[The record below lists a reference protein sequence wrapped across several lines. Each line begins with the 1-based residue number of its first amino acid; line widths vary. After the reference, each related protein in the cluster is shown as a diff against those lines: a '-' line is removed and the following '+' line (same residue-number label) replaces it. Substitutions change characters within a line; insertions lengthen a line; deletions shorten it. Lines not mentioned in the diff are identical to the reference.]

1 MSLSSFFGIGG
12 GSRPSTQQVIQTS
25 KLPEEIAPFAKEVL
39 EEAKALYEAQTDA
52 GYKAYTGD
60 TIASFTPEQQRAQRA
75 LAGLY
80 GSSDQT
86 FADVAKITEGLD
98 EKFTGDIAQEYMSPY
113 QQAVTD
119 IEKRKAMED
128 YSSRIMPTFEKRAID
143 AGGMSGLG
151 SRAAIEAAQ
160 LGGKQA
166 ERLGDIQAKG
176 LQRAYADA
184 QSQFAQQKERERM
197 QAADMLKTQGVRR
210 ASDLQ
215 ELGALSTVGEQKQA
229 LAQQALDEAYYK
241 HLEKQAYPQEKL
253 AEYSGFVYGNP
264 LMSQRD
270 VTKTSPMG
278 QGPGLGSQ
286 LLGAGMTAG
295 KLYAQGGGFGDGF
308 SWAKMFGGAAGG
320 GIASLPMVYREES
333 GQVSSDGSGRG
344 RRPSWREI
352 MNKAAR
358 AKLHGENRAEAEKTQ
373 RALEDQFGIRGVMDD
388 SNVVMDE
395 AILQAM
401 PRTALP
407 VQPHIIRNN
416 RDASQD
422 TVYHKGD
429 PRNPYVPTGQLAD
442 MDLLT
447 DQGERK
453 LFDPDY
459 RPQPEGDKKKK
470 DKPPV
475 NPLRTVG
482 GLREYMERMA
492 TEKDKLGRT
501 QLRGRESFATTA
513 DKEREAAIADR
524 ASKMRGETR
533 RRGGIFGEDFAP
545 AAIQQLLAVTPP
557 GSPRRG
563 LLERVMLGA
572 SAGSQALTKAQDER
586 EDVMRD
592 IEEDAGTARISAK
605 EQDLTARAANLTQK
619 QKLDL
624 NKLTNKFDLEKKLA
638 ELPAENAARIRKI
651 LLSDAEFRLKDAKIK
666 KELALAE
673 KALAEAGATNRLD
686 LDEAVKVDKL
696 LDNQDRA
703 LTGLGIYDG
712 KAENADVQRLRARA
726 RQFAIKAFL
735 DNNRNTNVLA
745 STYIAAYKKLYGD
758 YMGKKKPVD

>member
-12 GSRPSTQQVIQTS
+12 GSRPATQQVIQTS

-119 IEKRKAMED
+119 IEKRQAMED

-241 HLEKQAYPQEKL
+241 HLEQQAYPQEKL

-482 GLREYMERMA
+482 GLRKFME
-492 TEKDKLGRT
+492 DKYAKTDELGRT
-501 QLRGRESFATTA
+501 QLRDRESFATTA
-513 DKEREAAIADR
+513 DQEREAAIADR

-624 NKLTNKFDLEKKLA
+624 KKLTNKFDLEKKLY
-638 ELPAENAARIRKI
+638 ELPAEEAARLQKLMLSRLEYERKEAEI
-651 LLSDAEFRLKDAKIK
+651 EKLLSEAK
-666 KELALAE
+666 
-673 KALAEAGATNRLD
+673 KARAEAGTAGNMTIREMVTTNQIF
-686 LDEAVKVDKL
+686 
-696 LDNQDRA
+696 DNQARA
-703 LTGLGIYDG
+703 LTGLGMVDG
-712 KAENADVQRLRARA
+712 KPINDEIQTIDDIAREWA
-726 RQFAIKAFL
+726 RTAWLKK
-735 DNNRNTNVLA
+735 DRDPNVLTTA
-745 STYIAAYKKLYGD
+745 YRAGFKRLYDDYKK
-758 YMGKKKPVD
+758 KKKK

>member
-12 GSRPSTQQVIQTS
+12 GSRPATQQVIQTS

-39 EEAKALYEAQTDA
+39 EEAKALYGSQVDA
-52 GYKAYTGD
+52 GYTPYTGD
-60 TIASFTPEQQRAQRA
+60 TIAAFTPEQQQAQRA

-86 FADVAKITEGLD
+86 FSDVAKITEGLG

-210 ASDLQ
+210 ASELQ

-241 HLEKQAYPQEKL
+241 YLEKQAYPQEKL

-333 GQVSSDGSGRG
+333 GQVNLGPVS
-344 RRPSWREI
+344 E
-352 MNKAAR
+352 AAR
-358 AKLHGENRAEAEKTQ
+358 RARILHQIGQGDSSTDPVHPDRSTAALDTLRDQYGTLPERQVGEEFIGNPV
-373 RALEDQFGIRGVMDD
+373 I
-388 SNVVMDE
+388 DE
-395 AILQAM
+395 VILQSMKQETDPGRM
-401 PRTALP
+401 PHVIRAGKTDKKVIENNPAYTRFRKS
-407 VQPHIIRNN
+407 PH
-416 RDASQD
+416 
-422 TVYHKGD
+422 
-429 PRNPYVPTGQLAD
+429 

-453 LFDPDY
+453 LLDPDY
-459 RPQPEGDKKKK
+459 SPKPEDDKTKKA
-470 DKPPV
+470 DP

-592 IEEDAGTARISAK
+592 IEEEAGTSRISAK
-605 EQDLTARAANLTQK
+605 EKSLTARAANLTQK

-624 NKLTNKFDLEKKLA
+624 KKLTNKFDLEKKLA
-638 ELPAENAARIRKI
+638 ELPAEEAARLRK
-651 LLSDAEFRLKDAKIK
+651 LMLSDAEYEFKQAQI
-666 KELALAE
+666 KELLAKARKADRGLVIKPQDQVALNRIFKDIRTTVVPSA
-673 KALAEAGATNRLD
+673 ALSGDAMTDAA
-686 LDEAVKVDKL
+686 
-696 LDNQDRA
+696 RA
-703 LTGLGIYDG
+703 DITR
-712 KAENADVQRLRARA
+712 AENIATRAYLDGDGDTP
-726 RQFAIKAFL
+726 KAKAVFQAL
-735 DNNRNTNVLA
+735 
-745 STYIAAYKKLYGD
+745 YKLIVKEHS
-758 YMGKKKPVD
+758 GKK

>member
-86 FADVAKITEGLD
+86 FSDVAKITEGLD

-119 IEKRKAMED
+119 IEKRQAMED

-241 HLEKQAYPQEKL
+241 HLEQQAYPQEKL

-482 GLREYMERMA
+482 GLRKFME
-492 TEKDKLGRT
+492 DKYAKTDELGRT
-501 QLRGRESFATTA
+501 QLRDRESFATTA
-513 DKEREAAIADR
+513 DQEREAAIADR

-624 NKLTNKFDLEKKLA
+624 KKLTNKFDLEKKLY
-638 ELPAENAARIRKI
+638 ELPAEEAARLQKLMLSRLEYERKEAEI
-651 LLSDAEFRLKDAKIK
+651 EKLLSEAK
-666 KELALAE
+666 
-673 KALAEAGATNRLD
+673 KARAEAGTAGNMTIREMVTTNQIF
-686 LDEAVKVDKL
+686 
-696 LDNQDRA
+696 DNQARA
-703 LTGLGIYDG
+703 LTGLGMVDG
-712 KAENADVQRLRARA
+712 KPINDEIQTIDDIAREWA
-726 RQFAIKAFL
+726 RTAWLKK
-735 DNNRNTNVLA
+735 DRDPNVLTTA
-745 STYIAAYKKLYGD
+745 YRAGFKRLYDDYKK
-758 YMGKKKPVD
+758 KKKK

>member
-60 TIASFTPEQQRAQRA
+60 TIASFTPEQQQAQRA

-86 FADVAKITEGLD
+86 FSDVSKITEGLG

-241 HLEKQAYPQEKL
+241 HLEQQAYPQEKL

-482 GLREYMERMA
+482 GLRKFME
-492 TEKDKLGRT
+492 DKYAKTDELGRT
-501 QLRGRESFATTA
+501 QLRDRESFATTA
-513 DKEREAAIADR
+513 DQEREAAIADR

-624 NKLTNKFDLEKKLA
+624 KKLTNKFDLEKKLY
-638 ELPAENAARIRKI
+638 ELPAEEAARLQKLMLSRLEYERKEAEI
-651 LLSDAEFRLKDAKIK
+651 EKLLSEAK
-666 KELALAE
+666 
-673 KALAEAGATNRLD
+673 KARAEAGTAGNMTIREMVTTNQIF
-686 LDEAVKVDKL
+686 
-696 LDNQDRA
+696 DNQARA
-703 LTGLGIYDG
+703 LTGLGMVDG
-712 KAENADVQRLRARA
+712 KPINDEIQTIDDIAREWA
-726 RQFAIKAFL
+726 RTAWLKK
-735 DNNRNTNVLA
+735 DRDPNVLTTA
-745 STYIAAYKKLYGD
+745 YRAGFKRLYDDYKK
-758 YMGKKKPVD
+758 KKKK

>member
-210 ASDLQ
+210 ASELQ

-241 HLEKQAYPQEKL
+241 HLEQQAYPQEKL

-482 GLREYMERMA
+482 GLRKFME
-492 TEKDKLGRT
+492 DKYAKTDELGRT
-501 QLRGRESFATTA
+501 QLRDRESFATTA
-513 DKEREAAIADR
+513 DQEREAAIADR

-624 NKLTNKFDLEKKLA
+624 KKLTNKFDLEKKLY
-638 ELPAENAARIRKI
+638 ELPAEEAARLQKLMLSRLEYERKEAEI
-651 LLSDAEFRLKDAKIK
+651 EKLLSEAK
-666 KELALAE
+666 
-673 KALAEAGATNRLD
+673 KARAEAGTAGNMTIREMVTTNQIF
-686 LDEAVKVDKL
+686 
-696 LDNQDRA
+696 DNQARA
-703 LTGLGIYDG
+703 LTGLGMVDG
-712 KAENADVQRLRARA
+712 KPINDEIQTIDDIAREWA
-726 RQFAIKAFL
+726 RTAWLKK
-735 DNNRNTNVLA
+735 DRDPNVLTTA
-745 STYIAAYKKLYGD
+745 YRAGFKRLYDDYKK
-758 YMGKKKPVD
+758 KKKK

>member
-12 GSRPSTQQVIQTS
+12 GSRPATQQVIQTS

-39 EEAKALYEAQTDA
+39 EEAKALYGSQVDA
-52 GYKAYTGD
+52 GYTPYTGD
-60 TIASFTPEQQRAQRA
+60 TIAAFTPEQQQAQRA

-86 FADVAKITEGLD
+86 FSDVSKITEGLG

-128 YSSRIMPTFEKRAID
+128 FSSRIMPQFEKQAVS

-151 SRAAIEAAQ
+151 SRAAIQAAE
-160 LGGKQA
+160 LGGVQA

-184 QSQFAQQKERERM
+184 QSQFARQKERERM
-197 QAADMLKTQGVRR
+197 QASDMLKTQGARR
-210 ASDLQ
+210 ASELQ

-229 LAQQALDEAYYK
+229 LGQQALDEAYYK
-241 HLEKQAYPQEKL
+241 FLEKQAYPQEKL

-278 QGPGLGSQ
+278 QGPGLGAQ

-295 KLYAQGGGFGDGF
+295 KLYSQGGGFGDGF
-308 SWAKMFGGAAGG
+308 SWAKLFGASGG
-320 GIASLPMVYREES
+320 GIASLPMVYRKEN
-333 GQVSSDGSGRG
+333 GQVNLGPVS
-344 RRPSWREI
+344 E
-352 MNKAAR
+352 AAR
-358 AKLHGENRAEAEKTQ
+358 RARILRQIGQGDSSTDPVHPDRSTAALDTLRDQYGTLPERQVGEEFIGNPV
-373 RALEDQFGIRGVMDD
+373 I
-388 SNVVMDE
+388 DE
-395 AILQAM
+395 VILQSMKQETDPGRM
-401 PRTALP
+401 PHVIRAAETDKKVIENDPAYTRFRKLP
-407 VQPHIIRNN
+407 H
-416 RDASQD
+416 
-422 TVYHKGD
+422 
-429 PRNPYVPTGQLAD
+429 

-447 DQGERK
+447 EGGRRE
-453 LFDPDY
+453 LLDPDY
-459 RPQPEGDKKKK
+459 RSKPEDDKTKKA
-470 DKPPV
+470 DP

-501 QLRGRESFATTA
+501 QLRDRESFATTA
-513 DKEREAAIADR
+513 DQEREAAIADR

-557 GSPRRG
+557 GSPRRN

-572 SAGSQALTKAQDER
+572 ASGSEALTKAQDER

-624 NKLTNKFDLEKKLA
+624 KKLTNKFDLEKKLA
-638 ELPAENAARIRKI
+638 ELPAEEAARLRK
-651 LLSDAEFRLKDAKIK
+651 LMLSDAEYKFKQAQI
-666 KELALAE
+666 KELLAKAE

-726 RQFAIKAFL
+726 RQYAIKAFL

>member
-60 TIASFTPEQQRAQRA
+60 TIASFTPEQQQAQRA

-86 FADVAKITEGLD
+86 FSDVAKITEGLD

-119 IEKRKAMED
+119 IEKRQAMED

-241 HLEKQAYPQEKL
+241 HLEQQAYPQEKL

-482 GLREYMERMA
+482 GLRKFME
-492 TEKDKLGRT
+492 DKYAKTDELGRT
-501 QLRGRESFATTA
+501 QLRDRESFATTA
-513 DKEREAAIADR
+513 DQEREAAIADR

-624 NKLTNKFDLEKKLA
+624 KKLTNKFDLEKKLY
-638 ELPAENAARIRKI
+638 ELPAEEAARLQKLMLSRLEYERKEAEI
-651 LLSDAEFRLKDAKIK
+651 EKLLSEAK
-666 KELALAE
+666 
-673 KALAEAGATNRLD
+673 KARAEAGTAGNMTIREMVTTNQIF
-686 LDEAVKVDKL
+686 
-696 LDNQDRA
+696 DNQARA
-703 LTGLGIYDG
+703 LTGLGMVDG
-712 KAENADVQRLRARA
+712 KPINDEIQTIDDIAREWA
-726 RQFAIKAFL
+726 RTAWLKK
-735 DNNRNTNVLA
+735 DRDPNVLTTA
-745 STYIAAYKKLYGD
+745 YRAGFKRLYDDYKK
-758 YMGKKKPVD
+758 KKKK

>member
-86 FADVAKITEGLD
+86 FSDVAKITEGLD

-119 IEKRKAMED
+119 IEKRQAMED

-210 ASDLQ
+210 ASELQ

-241 HLEKQAYPQEKL
+241 HLEQQAYPQEKL

-482 GLREYMERMA
+482 GLRKFME
-492 TEKDKLGRT
+492 DKYAKTDELGRT
-501 QLRGRESFATTA
+501 QLRDRESFATTA
-513 DKEREAAIADR
+513 DQEREAAIADR

-624 NKLTNKFDLEKKLA
+624 KKLTNKFDLEKKLY
-638 ELPAENAARIRKI
+638 ELPAEEAARLQKLMLSRLEYERKEAEI
-651 LLSDAEFRLKDAKIK
+651 EKLLSEAK
-666 KELALAE
+666 
-673 KALAEAGATNRLD
+673 KARAEAGTAGNMTIREMVTTNQIF
-686 LDEAVKVDKL
+686 
-696 LDNQDRA
+696 DNQARA
-703 LTGLGIYDG
+703 LTGLGMVDG
-712 KAENADVQRLRARA
+712 KPINDEIQTIDDIAREWA
-726 RQFAIKAFL
+726 RTAWLKK
-735 DNNRNTNVLA
+735 DRDPNVLTTA
-745 STYIAAYKKLYGD
+745 YRAGFKRLYDDYKK
-758 YMGKKKPVD
+758 KKKK

>member
-241 HLEKQAYPQEKL
+241 HLEQQAYPQEKL

-482 GLREYMERMA
+482 GLRKFME
-492 TEKDKLGRT
+492 DKYAKTDELGRT
-501 QLRGRESFATTA
+501 QLRDRESFATTA
-513 DKEREAAIADR
+513 DQEREAAIADR

-624 NKLTNKFDLEKKLA
+624 KKLTNKFDLEKKLY
-638 ELPAENAARIRKI
+638 ELPAEEAARLQKLMLSRLEYERKEAEI
-651 LLSDAEFRLKDAKIK
+651 EKLLSEAK
-666 KELALAE
+666 
-673 KALAEAGATNRLD
+673 KARAEAGTAGNMTIREMVTTNQIF
-686 LDEAVKVDKL
+686 
-696 LDNQDRA
+696 DNQARA
-703 LTGLGIYDG
+703 LTGLGMVDG
-712 KAENADVQRLRARA
+712 KPINDEIQTIDDIAREWA
-726 RQFAIKAFL
+726 RTAWLKK
-735 DNNRNTNVLA
+735 DRDPNVLTTA
-745 STYIAAYKKLYGD
+745 YRAGFKRLYDDYKK
-758 YMGKKKPVD
+758 KKKK

>member
-119 IEKRKAMED
+119 IEKRQAMED

-241 HLEKQAYPQEKL
+241 HLEQQAYPQEKL

-482 GLREYMERMA
+482 GLRKFME
-492 TEKDKLGRT
+492 DKYAKTDELGRT
-501 QLRGRESFATTA
+501 QLRDRESFATTA
-513 DKEREAAIADR
+513 DQEREAAIADR

-624 NKLTNKFDLEKKLA
+624 KKLTNKFDLEKKLY
-638 ELPAENAARIRKI
+638 ELPAEEAARLQKLMLSRLEYERKEAEI
-651 LLSDAEFRLKDAKIK
+651 EKLLSEAK
-666 KELALAE
+666 
-673 KALAEAGATNRLD
+673 KARAEAGTAGNMTIREMVTTNQIF
-686 LDEAVKVDKL
+686 
-696 LDNQDRA
+696 DNQARA
-703 LTGLGIYDG
+703 LTGLGMVDG
-712 KAENADVQRLRARA
+712 KPINDEIQTIDDIAREWA
-726 RQFAIKAFL
+726 RTAWLKK
-735 DNNRNTNVLA
+735 DRDPNVLTTA
-745 STYIAAYKKLYGD
+745 YRAGFKRLYDDYKK
-758 YMGKKKPVD
+758 KKKK

>member
-60 TIASFTPEQQRAQRA
+60 TIASFTPEQQQAQRA

-86 FADVAKITEGLD
+86 FSDVAKITEGLD

-241 HLEKQAYPQEKL
+241 HLEQQAYPQEKL

-482 GLREYMERMA
+482 GLRKFME
-492 TEKDKLGRT
+492 DKYAKTDELGRT
-501 QLRGRESFATTA
+501 QLRDRESFATTA
-513 DKEREAAIADR
+513 DQEREAAIADR

-624 NKLTNKFDLEKKLA
+624 KKLTNKFDLEKKLY
-638 ELPAENAARIRKI
+638 ELPAEEAARLQKLMLSRLEYERKEAEI
-651 LLSDAEFRLKDAKIK
+651 EKLLSEAK
-666 KELALAE
+666 
-673 KALAEAGATNRLD
+673 KARAEAGTAGNMTIREMVTTNQIF
-686 LDEAVKVDKL
+686 
-696 LDNQDRA
+696 DNQARA
-703 LTGLGIYDG
+703 LTGLGMVDG
-712 KAENADVQRLRARA
+712 KPINDEIQTIDDIAREWA
-726 RQFAIKAFL
+726 RTAWLKK
-735 DNNRNTNVLA
+735 DRDPNVLTTA
-745 STYIAAYKKLYGD
+745 YRAGFKRLYDDYKK
-758 YMGKKKPVD
+758 KKKK

>member
-52 GYKAYTGD
+52 GYTPYTGD
-60 TIASFTPEQQRAQRA
+60 TIASFTPEQQQAQRA

-86 FADVAKITEGLD
+86 FSDVAKITEGLG

-210 ASDLQ
+210 ASELQ

-241 HLEKQAYPQEKL
+241 YLEKQAYPQEKL

-333 GQVSSDGSGRG
+333 GQVNLGPVS
-344 RRPSWREI
+344 E
-352 MNKAAR
+352 AAR
-358 AKLHGENRAEAEKTQ
+358 RARILHQIGQGDSSTDPVHPDRSTAALDTLRDQYGTLPERQVGEEFIGNPV
-373 RALEDQFGIRGVMDD
+373 I
-388 SNVVMDE
+388 DE
-395 AILQAM
+395 VILQSMKQETDPGRM
-401 PRTALP
+401 PHVIRAGKTDKKVIENNPAYTRFRKS
-407 VQPHIIRNN
+407 PH
-416 RDASQD
+416 
-422 TVYHKGD
+422 
-429 PRNPYVPTGQLAD
+429 

-572 SAGSQALTKAQDER
+572 ASGSEALTKAQDER

-592 IEEDAGTARISAK
+592 IEEEAGTSRISAK
-605 EQDLTARAANLTQK
+605 EKSLTARAANLTQK

-624 NKLTNKFDLEKKLA
+624 KKLTNKFDLEKKLA
-638 ELPAENAARIRKI
+638 ELPAEEAARLRK
-651 LLSDAEFRLKDAKIK
+651 LMLSDAEYEFKQAQI
-666 KELALAE
+666 KELLAKARKADRGLVISPQDQVALNRIFKDIRTTVVPSA
-673 KALAEAGATNRLD
+673 ALSGDAMTDAA
-686 LDEAVKVDKL
+686 
-696 LDNQDRA
+696 RA
-703 LTGLGIYDG
+703 DITR
-712 KAENADVQRLRARA
+712 AENIATRAYLDGDGDTP
-726 RQFAIKAFL
+726 KAKAVFQAL
-735 DNNRNTNVLA
+735 
-745 STYIAAYKKLYGD
+745 YKLIVKEHS
-758 YMGKKKPVD
+758 GKK

>member
-12 GSRPSTQQVIQTS
+12 GSRPATQQVIQTS

-39 EEAKALYEAQTDA
+39 EEAKVLYGKQVGA
-52 GYKAYTGD
+52 GYTPYTGD

-119 IEKRKAMED
+119 IEKRQAMED

-308 SWAKMFGGAAGG
+308 SWAKMFGGAAAAGGG
-320 GIASLPMVYREES
+320 GIASLPMVYRQENGSVNDPDIRRQDRDMERWAQGHPKIIDGRYYYPKRVDEEGLKEYLGGS
-333 GQVSSDGSGRG
+333 NIGVLGDIQDPYYTGQGFQGIKRVEEQQD
-344 RRPSWREI
+344 PRE
-352 MNKAAR
+352 AALLAR
-358 AKLHGENRAEAEKTQ
+358 AAMLNKEQLKKSLDLDAMVTDRPTVTVKEALRRK
-373 RALEDQFGIRGVMDD
+373 
-388 SNVVMDE
+388 E
-395 AILQAM
+395 A
-401 PRTALP
+401 
-407 VQPHIIRNN
+407 
-416 RDASQD
+416 D
-422 TVYHKGD
+422 TPSKKAD
-429 PRNPYVPTGQLAD
+429 P
-442 MDLLT
+442 
-447 DQGERK
+447 
-453 LFDPDY
+453 
-459 RPQPEGDKKKK
+459 
-470 DKPPV
+470 

-482 GLREYMERMA
+482 GLREYMERMT
-492 TEKDKLGRT
+492 TEKDKLART
-501 QLRGRESFATTA
+501 QLRGRESFTTKA
-513 DKEREAAIADR
+513 GQEREAAIADR
-524 ASKMRGETR
+524 ASKIRGETR

-572 SAGSQALTKAQDER
+572 ASGSQALTKAQDER

-638 ELPAENAARIRKI
+638 ELPAEEAARLRKI
-651 LLSDAEFRLKDAKIK
+651 MLSDAEFRLKDAKIK

-673 KALAEAGATNRLD
+673 KALAEAGQAGLLTPKQTNELNIGYDRI
-686 LDEAVKVDKL
+686 
-696 LDNQDRA
+696 DNT
-703 LTGLGIYDG
+703 LTGLGMIKGAAISPAVASYRAAARE
-712 KAENADVQRLRARA
+712 KANKAYITTKSTNAAG
-726 RQFAIKAFL
+726 
-735 DNNRNTNVLA
+735 
-745 STYIAAYKKLYGD
+745 AAYRR
-758 YMGKKKPVD
+758 YMEILATKIEKGEIK

>member
-12 GSRPSTQQVIQTS
+12 GSRPATQQVIQTS

-39 EEAKALYEAQTDA
+39 EEAKALYGSQVDA
-52 GYKAYTGD
+52 GYTPYTGD

-119 IEKRKAMED
+119 IEKRQAMED

-151 SRAAIEAAQ
+151 SRAAIEASQ

-197 QAADMLKTQGVRR
+197 QAGDMLKTQGVRR

-241 HLEKQAYPQEKL
+241 HLEQQAYPQEKL

-278 QGPGLGSQ
+278 QGPGLGAQ
-286 LLGAGMTAG
+286 LMGAGMTAG

-308 SWAKMFGGAAGG
+308 SWAKMFGGAAAAGGG
-320 GIASLPMVYREES
+320 GIASLPMVYRQENGSVNDPDIRRQDRDMERWAQGHPKIIDGRYYYPKRVDEEGLKEYLGGS
-333 GQVSSDGSGRG
+333 NIGVLGDIQDPYYTGQGFQGIKRVEEQQD
-344 RRPSWREI
+344 PRE
-352 MNKAAR
+352 AALLAR
-358 AKLHGENRAEAEKTQ
+358 AAMLNKEQLKKSLDLDAMVTDRPTVTVKEALRRK
-373 RALEDQFGIRGVMDD
+373 
-388 SNVVMDE
+388 E
-395 AILQAM
+395 A
-401 PRTALP
+401 
-407 VQPHIIRNN
+407 
-416 RDASQD
+416 D
-422 TVYHKGD
+422 TPSKKAD
-429 PRNPYVPTGQLAD
+429 P
-442 MDLLT
+442 
-447 DQGERK
+447 
-453 LFDPDY
+453 
-459 RPQPEGDKKKK
+459 
-470 DKPPV
+470 

-482 GLREYMERMA
+482 GLREYMERMT
-492 TEKDKLGRT
+492 TEKDKLART
-501 QLRGRESFATTA
+501 QLKGRESFTTKA
-513 DKEREAAIADR
+513 GQEREAAIADR
-524 ASKMRGETR
+524 ASKIRGETR

-572 SAGSQALTKAQDER
+572 ASGSQALTKAQDER

-638 ELPAENAARIRKI
+638 ELPAEEAARLRKI
-651 LLSDAEFRLKDAKIK
+651 MLSDAEFRLKDAQI
-666 KELALAE
+666 KELLAKAKEALA
-673 KALAEAGATNRLD
+673 KAGQAGLLTPKQTNELNIGYDRI
-686 LDEAVKVDKL
+686 
-696 LDNQDRA
+696 DNTI
-703 LTGLGIYDG
+703 TGLGMIKGAAISPAIASYRAAARERAN
-712 KAENADVQRLRARA
+712 KAYITTKSTNAAG
-726 RQFAIKAFL
+726 
-735 DNNRNTNVLA
+735 
-745 STYIAAYKKLYGD
+745 AAYRR
-758 YMGKKKPVD
+758 YMEILATKIEKGEIK

>member
-86 FADVAKITEGLD
+86 FSDVAKITEGLD

-210 ASDLQ
+210 ASELQ

-241 HLEKQAYPQEKL
+241 HLEQQAYPQEKL

-482 GLREYMERMA
+482 GLRKFME
-492 TEKDKLGRT
+492 DKYAKTDELGRT
-501 QLRGRESFATTA
+501 QLRDRESFATTA
-513 DKEREAAIADR
+513 DQEREAAIADR

-624 NKLTNKFDLEKKLA
+624 KKLTNKFDLEKKLY
-638 ELPAENAARIRKI
+638 ELPAEEAARLQKLMLSRLEYERKEAEI
-651 LLSDAEFRLKDAKIK
+651 EKLLSEAK
-666 KELALAE
+666 
-673 KALAEAGATNRLD
+673 KARAEAGTAGNMTIREMVTTNQIF
-686 LDEAVKVDKL
+686 
-696 LDNQDRA
+696 DNQARA
-703 LTGLGIYDG
+703 LTGLGMVDG
-712 KAENADVQRLRARA
+712 KPINDEIQTIDDIAREWA
-726 RQFAIKAFL
+726 RTAWLKK
-735 DNNRNTNVLA
+735 DRDPNVLTTA
-745 STYIAAYKKLYGD
+745 YRAGFKRLYDDYKK
-758 YMGKKKPVD
+758 KKKK

>member
-60 TIASFTPEQQRAQRA
+60 TIASFTPEQQQAQRA

-119 IEKRKAMED
+119 IEKRQAMED

-210 ASDLQ
+210 ASELQ

-241 HLEKQAYPQEKL
+241 HLEQQAYPQEKL

-482 GLREYMERMA
+482 GLRKFME
-492 TEKDKLGRT
+492 DKYAKTDELGRT
-501 QLRGRESFATTA
+501 QLRDRESFATTA
-513 DKEREAAIADR
+513 DQEREAAIADR

-624 NKLTNKFDLEKKLA
+624 KKLTNKFDLEKKLY
-638 ELPAENAARIRKI
+638 ELPAEEAARLQKLMLSRLEYERKEAEI
-651 LLSDAEFRLKDAKIK
+651 EKLLSEAK
-666 KELALAE
+666 
-673 KALAEAGATNRLD
+673 KARAEAGTAGNMTIREMVTTNQIF
-686 LDEAVKVDKL
+686 
-696 LDNQDRA
+696 DNQARA
-703 LTGLGIYDG
+703 LTGLGMVDG
-712 KAENADVQRLRARA
+712 KPINDEIQTIDDIAREWA
-726 RQFAIKAFL
+726 RTAWLKK
-735 DNNRNTNVLA
+735 DRDPNVLTTA
-745 STYIAAYKKLYGD
+745 YRAGFKRLYDDYKK
-758 YMGKKKPVD
+758 KKKK

>member
-39 EEAKALYEAQTDA
+39 EEAKALYGSQVDA
-52 GYKAYTGD
+52 GYTPYTGD

-128 YSSRIMPTFEKRAID
+128 YSSRIMPGFEKRAID

-197 QAADMLKTQGVRR
+197 QAGDMLKTQGVRR

-278 QGPGLGSQ
+278 QGPGLGAQ
-286 LLGAGMTAG
+286 LMGAGMTAG

-308 SWAKMFGGAAGG
+308 SWAKMFGGAAAAGGG
-320 GIASLPMVYREES
+320 GIASLPMVYRQENGSVNDPDIRRQDRDMERWAQGHPKIIDGRYYYPKRVDEEGLKEYLGGS
-333 GQVSSDGSGRG
+333 NIGVLGDIQDPYYTGQGFQGIKRVEEQQD
-344 RRPSWREI
+344 PRE
-352 MNKAAR
+352 AALLAR
-358 AKLHGENRAEAEKTQ
+358 AAMLNKEQLKKSLDLDAMVTDRPTVTVKEALRRK
-373 RALEDQFGIRGVMDD
+373 
-388 SNVVMDE
+388 E
-395 AILQAM
+395 A
-401 PRTALP
+401 
-407 VQPHIIRNN
+407 
-416 RDASQD
+416 D
-422 TVYHKGD
+422 TPSKKAD
-429 PRNPYVPTGQLAD
+429 P
-442 MDLLT
+442 
-447 DQGERK
+447 
-453 LFDPDY
+453 
-459 RPQPEGDKKKK
+459 
-470 DKPPV
+470 

-482 GLREYMERMA
+482 GLREYMERMT
-492 TEKDKLGRT
+492 TEKDKLART
-501 QLRGRESFATTA
+501 QLKGRESFTTKA
-513 DKEREAAIADR
+513 GQEREAAIADR
-524 ASKMRGETR
+524 ASKIRGETR

-638 ELPAENAARIRKI
+638 ELPAEEAARLRKI
-651 LLSDAEFRLKDAKIK
+651 MLSDAELKLKDAQI
-666 KELALAE
+666 KELLAKAE
-673 KALAEAGATNRLD
+673 KALAEAGQAGLLTPKQTND
-686 LDEAVKVDKL
+686 LNIGYDRI
-696 LDNQDRA
+696 DNT
-703 LTGLGIYDG
+703 LTGLGMIKGAAISPAVASYRAAARE
-712 KAENADVQRLRARA
+712 KANKAYITTKSTNAAG
-726 RQFAIKAFL
+726 
-735 DNNRNTNVLA
+735 
-745 STYIAAYKKLYGD
+745 AAYRR
-758 YMGKKKPVD
+758 YMEILATKIEKGEIK

>member
-12 GSRPSTQQVIQTS
+12 GSRPATQQVIQTS

-39 EEAKALYEAQTDA
+39 EEAKALYRSQVDA
-52 GYKAYTGD
+52 GYTPYTGD
-60 TIASFTPEQQRAQRA
+60 TIAAFTPEQQQAQRA

-86 FADVAKITEGLD
+86 FSDVSKITEGLD

-184 QSQFAQQKERERM
+184 QSQFARQKERERM
-197 QAADMLKTQGVRR
+197 QASDMLKTQGARR
-210 ASDLQ
+210 ASELQ

-229 LAQQALDEAYYK
+229 LGQQALDEAYYK
-241 HLEKQAYPQEKL
+241 FLEKQAYPQEKL

-278 QGPGLGSQ
+278 QGPGIGAQ

-295 KLYAQGGGFGDGF
+295 KLYSQGGGFGDGF
-308 SWAKMFGGAAGG
+308 SWAKLFGGAGGG

-333 GQVSSDGSGRG
+333 GQVSSDVSGRG

-352 MNKAAR
+352 MAKAAR

-401 PRTALP
+401 PRTASP

-429 PRNPYVPTGQLAD
+429 PRNPYAPTGQLAD

-482 GLREYMERMA
+482 GLRKFME
-492 TEKDKLGRT
+492 DKYAKTDELGRT
-501 QLRGRESFATTA
+501 QLRDRESFATTA
-513 DKEREAAIADR
+513 DQDREAAIADR

-557 GSPRRG
+557 GSPRRN

-572 SAGSQALTKAQDER
+572 ASGSEALTKAQDER

-592 IEEDAGTARISAK
+592 IEEETGTARISAK
-605 EQDLTARAANLTQK
+605 EKSLTARAANLTQK

-624 NKLTNKFDLEKKLA
+624 KKLTNKFDLEKKLA
-638 ELPAENAARIRKI
+638 ELPAENAARIRKT
-651 LLSDAEFRLKDAKIK
+651 LLSDAEYEFKQAQIK

-673 KALAEAGATNRLD
+673 EALAKAGQAG
-686 LDEAVKVDKL
+686 L
-696 LDNQDRA
+696 LDPKQTNELNIGYDRIDNT
-703 LTGLGIYDG
+703 LTGLGMIKGAAMSPAVASYRAAARE
-712 KAENADVQRLRARA
+712 KAN
-726 RQFAIKAFL
+726 KA
-735 DNNRNTNVLA
+735 
-745 STYIAAYKKLYGD
+745 YIATKSTNAAGATYRR
-758 YMGKKKPVD
+758 YMEILATKIEKGEIK

>member
-39 EEAKALYEAQTDA
+39 EEAKALYGSQVDA
-52 GYKAYTGD
+52 GYTPYTGD

-128 YSSRIMPTFEKRAID
+128 YSSRIMPGFEKRAID

-308 SWAKMFGGAAGG
+308 SWAKMFGGAAAAGGG
-320 GIASLPMVYREES
+320 GIASLPMVYRQENGSVNDPDIRRQDRDMERWAQGHPKIIDGRYYYPKRVDEEGLKEYLGGS
-333 GQVSSDGSGRG
+333 NIGVLGDIQDPYYTGQGFQGIKRVEEQQD
-344 RRPSWREI
+344 PRE
-352 MNKAAR
+352 AALLAR
-358 AKLHGENRAEAEKTQ
+358 AAMLNKEQLKKSLDLDAMVTDRPTVTVKEALRRK
-373 RALEDQFGIRGVMDD
+373 
-388 SNVVMDE
+388 E
-395 AILQAM
+395 A
-401 PRTALP
+401 
-407 VQPHIIRNN
+407 
-416 RDASQD
+416 D
-422 TVYHKGD
+422 TPSKKAD
-429 PRNPYVPTGQLAD
+429 P
-442 MDLLT
+442 
-447 DQGERK
+447 
-453 LFDPDY
+453 
-459 RPQPEGDKKKK
+459 
-470 DKPPV
+470 

-482 GLREYMERMA
+482 GLREYMERMT
-492 TEKDKLGRT
+492 TEKDKLART
-501 QLRGRESFATTA
+501 QLKGRESFTTKA
-513 DKEREAAIADR
+513 GQEREAAIADR
-524 ASKMRGETR
+524 ASKIRGETR

-572 SAGSQALTKAQDER
+572 ASGSQALTKAQDER

-638 ELPAENAARIRKI
+638 ELPAEEAARLRKI
-651 LLSDAEFRLKDAKIK
+651 MLSDAEFRLKDAQI
-666 KELALAE
+666 KELLAKAE
-673 KALAEAGATNRLD
+673 KALAEAGQAGLLTPKQTNELNIGYDRI
-686 LDEAVKVDKL
+686 
-696 LDNQDRA
+696 DNTI
-703 LTGLGIYDG
+703 TGLGMIKGAAISPAVASYRAAARE
-712 KAENADVQRLRARA
+712 KANKAYITTKSTNAAG
-726 RQFAIKAFL
+726 
-735 DNNRNTNVLA
+735 
-745 STYIAAYKKLYGD
+745 AAYRR
-758 YMGKKKPVD
+758 YMEILATKIEKGEIK

>member
-60 TIASFTPEQQRAQRA
+60 TIASFTPEQQQAQRA

-119 IEKRKAMED
+119 IEKRQAMED

-241 HLEKQAYPQEKL
+241 HLEQQAYPQEKL

-482 GLREYMERMA
+482 GLRKFME
-492 TEKDKLGRT
+492 DKYAKTDELGRT
-501 QLRGRESFATTA
+501 QLRDRESFATTA
-513 DKEREAAIADR
+513 DQEREAAIADR

-624 NKLTNKFDLEKKLA
+624 KKLTNKFDLEKKLY
-638 ELPAENAARIRKI
+638 ELPAEEAARLQKLMLSRLEYERKEAEI
-651 LLSDAEFRLKDAKIK
+651 EKLLSEAK
-666 KELALAE
+666 
-673 KALAEAGATNRLD
+673 KARAEAGTAGNMTIREMVTTNQIF
-686 LDEAVKVDKL
+686 
-696 LDNQDRA
+696 DNQARA
-703 LTGLGIYDG
+703 LTGLGMVDG
-712 KAENADVQRLRARA
+712 KPINDEIQTIDDIAREWA
-726 RQFAIKAFL
+726 RTAWLKK
-735 DNNRNTNVLA
+735 DRDPNVLTTA
-745 STYIAAYKKLYGD
+745 YRAGFKRLYDDYKK
-758 YMGKKKPVD
+758 KKKK

>member
-119 IEKRKAMED
+119 IEKRQAMED

-210 ASDLQ
+210 ASELQ

-241 HLEKQAYPQEKL
+241 HLEQQAYPQEKL

-482 GLREYMERMA
+482 GLRKFME
-492 TEKDKLGRT
+492 DKYAKTDELGRT
-501 QLRGRESFATTA
+501 QLRDRESFATTA
-513 DKEREAAIADR
+513 DQEREAAIADR

-624 NKLTNKFDLEKKLA
+624 KKLTNKFDLEKKLY
-638 ELPAENAARIRKI
+638 ELPAEEAARLQKLMLSRLEYERKEAEI
-651 LLSDAEFRLKDAKIK
+651 EKLLSEAK
-666 KELALAE
+666 
-673 KALAEAGATNRLD
+673 KARAEAGTAGNMTIREMVTTNQIF
-686 LDEAVKVDKL
+686 
-696 LDNQDRA
+696 DNQARA
-703 LTGLGIYDG
+703 LTGLGMVDG
-712 KAENADVQRLRARA
+712 KPINDEIQTIDDIAREWA
-726 RQFAIKAFL
+726 RTAWLKK
-735 DNNRNTNVLA
+735 DRDPNVLTTA
-745 STYIAAYKKLYGD
+745 YRAGFKRLYDDYKK
-758 YMGKKKPVD
+758 KKKK

>member
-210 ASDLQ
+210 ASELQ

-241 HLEKQAYPQEKL
+241 HLEQQAYPQEKL

-373 RALEDQFGIRGVMDD
+373 RALEDQFGIRGVMDA

-482 GLREYMERMA
+482 GLRKFME
-492 TEKDKLGRT
+492 DKYAKTDELGRT
-501 QLRGRESFATTA
+501 QLRDRESFATTA
-513 DKEREAAIADR
+513 DQEREAAIADR

-624 NKLTNKFDLEKKLA
+624 KKLTNKFDLEKKLY
-638 ELPAENAARIRKI
+638 ELPAEEAARLQKLMLSRLEYERKEAEI
-651 LLSDAEFRLKDAKIK
+651 EKLLSEAK
-666 KELALAE
+666 
-673 KALAEAGATNRLD
+673 KARAEAGTAGNMTIREMVTTNQIF
-686 LDEAVKVDKL
+686 
-696 LDNQDRA
+696 DNQARA
-703 LTGLGIYDG
+703 LTGLGMVDG
-712 KAENADVQRLRARA
+712 KPINDEIQTIDDIAREWA
-726 RQFAIKAFL
+726 RTAWLKK
-735 DNNRNTNVLA
+735 DRDPNVLTTA
-745 STYIAAYKKLYGD
+745 YRAGFKRLYDDYKK
-758 YMGKKKPVD
+758 KKKK